1 MMKIPVQDA
10 LYILRAN
17 YRMVG
22 PLSANTTE
30 LHSFESA
37 FGSAVAVNNFDIFK
51 FLPPLLIVN
60 DWQVEKLIATTPENL
75 YGRLRLLCAIADFFI
90 DYSRKSMK
98 RPIATGPKHIREKL
112 GEVEGL
118 LSDHSMR
125 GELYYSDCPRHPG
138 FAAASGFFAKYGLDE
153 VDWQLATFWAGY
165 AETIKLIKQRLV
177 PIEPFDPFD
186 L

>member
-1 MMKIPVQDA
+1 MKMSVQDS
-10 LYILRAN
+10 LNILRAN

-22 PLSANTTE
+22 SVSAQITE
-30 LHSFESA
+30 CHSFESA
-37 FGSAVAVNNFDIFK
+37 FGCAVAVNKFDIFK

-60 DWQVEKLIATTPENL
+60 DWNVEKLIAATPANL

-90 DYSRKSMK
+90 DFSRKSMK
-98 RPIATGPKHIREKL
+98 PPFSSGPAHIREKL
-112 GEVEGL
+112 TEVEGL

-125 GELYYSDCPRHPG
+125 GELYYSDYLLSPG
-138 FAAASGFFAKYGLDE
+138 FSYTGGFFAKHGLND
-153 VDWQLATFWAGY
+153 VDWQLATFWACYG
-165 AETIKLIKQRLV
+165 ETIKSIKQRLV